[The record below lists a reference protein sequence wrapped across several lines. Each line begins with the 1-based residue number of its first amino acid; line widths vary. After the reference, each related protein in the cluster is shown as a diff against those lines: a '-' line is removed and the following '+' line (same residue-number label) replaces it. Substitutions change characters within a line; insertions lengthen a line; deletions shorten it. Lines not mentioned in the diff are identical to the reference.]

1 MTDEDSLI
9 KHDSKNKL
17 NFPEWIL
24 AGFGALNCFLAVGI
38 FTFFQLSLPD
48 GGLSIIW
55 PFPAIYFLE
64 IITLGILCVI
74 AVAKSQHSSKS
85 SWTGIPWICSGTLLA
100 FVILGAWTIGFFLI
114 PAMVVF
120 LIVGIL
126 IDRRTQGDHA
136 LHSIYFVAAGIA
148 QASIVFLTLL
158 TPL

>member
-55 PFPAIYFLE
+55 PFPAIYFIE

-85 SWTGIPWICSGTLLA
+85 NWTGIPWICSGILLA